1 MNNENQI
8 ISQIISIDEIVK
20 LTKEHFPSKKF
31 KSGQAYTIVHTVN
44 AFVNERKKNVVIQAP
59 TGTGKTFIGI
69 TVDRV
74 MKKLAELGYISLDD
88 GSDKFETMYTTTT
101 ITLQEQYKNEF
112 TYLSNIKSKRNY
124 PCNVDSSGETYF
136 KNEKCIKNLLSG
148 KCHIKD
154 CPYFIA
160 RNKFISN
167 PASKLTNSAFML
179 TAPINLLSSK
189 TYKEDDEEFTYPLDL
204 LVIDECHELPEQII
218 NNKSVEFSIN
228 SIGSGLMGKNS
239 SIGHGDKLF
248 ITQTKTV
255 LQNIINDIRLIQ
267 KTQGYINSVDF
278 LHQYNSKL
286 SELYTLADT
295 YIEIVN
301 NAIKETSKNG
311 GNAQSANIDFKLMSM
326 YEMVIELLIKLKI
339 FANNCNSKNKWVM
352 TETPS
357 GSTDITFKIMPMFA
371 FSELSKK
378 SFHEKSEYKLFM
390 SATIPNIEV
399 FCHELGLNLNNTK
412 YIELPSNIPVERRP
426 LIYAS
431 NSVNNK
437 KGFDTS
443 QMIKLIDDI
452 IFNHT
457 IHDDEFNSH
466 NCAIHT
472 ASYISAKEIIE
483 KSTFRHRMVLLDTQE
498 KKDEYLERMKTQ
510 KGIIIVSPSIST
522 GVNLIY
528 DIARYQIITKVP
540 YLNLGDK
547 YVYEKS
553 KDDPVWY
560 AMSAIL
566 TLIQATGRISR
577 TDNDYG
583 KTYIIDSNFKV
594 LLRKYREL
602 FPSWYLDSLQVAT
615 IKRKE
620 VNKK

>member
-1 MNNENQI
+1 MTTTK
-8 ISQIISIDEIVK
+8 QIISIDEIVQ
-20 LTKEHFPSKKF
+20 LTKENFPSKKF
-31 KSGQAYTIVHTVN
+31 KSGQAYAIVHTIN

-74 MKKLAELGYISLDD
+74 MKKLAELGYITLED

-112 TYLSNIKSKRNY
+112 SYLSNIKSKRNY

-136 KNEKCIKNLLSG
+136 KNEKCIKNILSG

-154 CPYFIA
+154 CPYFNA

-189 TYKEDDEEFTYPLDL
+189 TYKEDDEEYTYPLDL
-204 LVIDECHELPEQII
+204 LVIDEAHELPEQII

-239 SIGHGDKLF
+239 SLGHGDKIF
-248 ITQTKTV
+248 INQSKIV

-267 KTQGYINSVDF
+267 KTQGYVDCVDF
-278 LHQYNSKL
+278 LMQHNHKL
-286 SELYTLADT
+286 SELYSLADS
-295 YIEIVN
+295 YLDNVN
-301 NAIKETSKNG
+301 SIIKESAKNG
-311 GNAQSANIDFKLMSM
+311 GNSQSANIDFKLMSV
-326 YEMVIELLIKLKI
+326 YELIIEIIMKLKI
-339 FANNCNSKNKWVM
+339 FANNCNKNNKWVM
-352 TETPS
+352 TEIPTS
-357 GSTDITFKIMPMFA
+357 ARDVIFKIMPMFA

-390 SATIPNIEV
+390 SATIPNIDV
-399 FCHELGLNLNNTK
+399 FCDEMGLSLNNTK
-412 YIELPSNIPVERRP
+412 YIELPSNIPVTRRP
-426 LIYAS
+426 IVYAT

-437 KGFDTS
+437 KGFDSS
-443 QMIKLIDDI
+443 QMIRLIDDI

-457 IHDDEFNSH
+457 LQDDEFNSQ

-472 ASYISAKEIIE
+472 ASYTSAKEIIE
-483 KSTFRHRMVLLDTQE
+483 KSTFKHRMILLDTQE

-553 KDDPVWY
+553 KEYPIWY
-560 AMSAIL
+560 ALSAIL

-602 FPSWYLDSLQVAT
+602 FPSWYLDSLNVAT

-620 VNKK
+620 KEKE

>member
-1 MNNENQI
+1 MTT
-8 ISQIISIDEIVK
+8 SQHQVISIDEIVR
-20 LTKEHFPSKKF
+20 LTKENFPSNRF
-31 KSGQAYTIVHTVN
+31 KSGQAYAIVHTVN
-44 AFVNERKKNVVIQAP
+44 AFVNENKKNVVIQAP
-59 TGTGKTFIGI
+59 TGTGKTYIGI
-69 TVDRV
+69 TVDRI
-74 MKKLAELGYISLDD
+74 MKKLTELGYITLDD
-88 GSDKFETMYTTTT
+88 GSEKFETMYSTTT

-112 TYLSNIKSKRNY
+112 SYLSNIKSKRNY
-124 PCNVDSSGETYF
+124 PCNVDSSGDTFF
-136 KNEKCIKNLLSG
+136 KNEKCVKNLLSG

-160 RNKFISN
+160 RSKFVSN

-189 TYKEDDEEFTYPLDL
+189 SYKEVDEEYTYPLDL
-204 LVIDECHELPEQII
+204 IVVDEAHELPEQII
-218 NNKSVEFSIN
+218 NNKSVEFVIEQ
-228 SIGSGLMGKNS
+228 IGSGFGKNS
-239 SIGHGDKLF
+239 NIGHGDKIF
-248 ITQTKTV
+248 INLAKLT
-255 LQNIINDIRLIQ
+255 LQNIVNDIRLIQ
-267 KTQGYINSVDF
+267 KTQGFIDGVDF
-278 LHQYNSKL
+278 LHQHNDKL
-286 SELYTLADT
+286 NELYILAET
-295 YIEIVN
+295 YLERAN
-301 NAIKETSKNG
+301 ETIKSSAKQ
-311 GNAQSANIDFKLMSM
+311 GNQNANIDFKMMSV
-326 YEMVIELLIKLKI
+326 YETVFEIVIKLKI
-339 FANNCNSKNKWVM
+339 FAKNCSKENKWVM
-352 TETPS
+352 TETTL
-357 GSTDITFKIMPMFA
+357 GRTTTFNIKPMFA
-371 FSELSKK
+371 FSALSKS

-390 SATIPNIEV
+390 SATIPNIDV
-399 FCHELGLNLNNTK
+399 FCHETGLKKENTK
-412 YIELPSNIPVERRP
+412 YIELTSNIPVTRRP
-426 LIYAS
+426 IVYAT

-437 KGFDTS
+437 KGFDSS
-443 QMIKLIDDI
+443 QMITLIDDI

-457 IHDDEFNSH
+457 LQDDEFNSQ

-472 ASYISAKEIIE
+472 ASYSSAKEIIE
-483 KSTFRHRMVLLDTQE
+483 KSTFRHRMILLDTQE

-553 KDDPVWY
+553 KEDPIWY

-602 FPSWYLDSLQVAT
+602 VPSWYLDSLNVAT
-615 IKRKE
+615 IKRKVIE
-620 VNKK
+620 NKE